1 MNTATTI
8 DWTEELDRHRGWMLR
23 VLRSRIGDWH
33 AADDLIQDIALAV
46 LRQDAKP
53 SDPQKV
59 APWLY
64 QLTVRQAINFH
75 RRKGRKKNQLV
86 TSEKVESAPCDAPT
100 PLEWM
105 VTIEKQT
112 EIQESLQKLRPKDRE
127 ILILKYAQQWTYEQ
141 IAQHTGAK
149 IKTIEY
155 RLMRARQLLRRQILS
170 RLPVGDLEVLTMT
183 SNKNSF

>member
-46 LRQDAKP
+46 LRQEAKP

-86 TSEKVESAPCDAPT
+86 TSERVESAPCDAPT

-105 VTIEKQT
+105 VAIEKQT

-155 RLMRARQLLRRQILS
+155 RLMRARQLLRRQILN
-170 RLPVGDLEVLTMT
+170 RLPAGELEVLTTT
-183 SNKNSF
+183 SVKNQF